1 MLGRLF
7 GRGRSLAEPAAS
19 DEDAADLLSFVG
31 LVAEGLVR
39 RVEVAAGEVVP
50 VLAPEG
56 LAVEGVLPLAVDG
69 EELPALPSEA
79 LAEAG
84 VPPRGAVAPGGVVP
98 GRGLDRDLGGVVP
111 GLVQGRVDVASVS
124 ALLEL
129 SITSSSS
136 SPNLSMK
143 VTMHQGAASSS
154 AHGLEQVVLQVRRHE
169 GGESLWV
176 RVFTFKS

>member
-7 GRGRSLAEPAAS
+7 GRGRSLAEPAPS
-19 DEDAADLLSFVG
+19 DEKSADLLSW

-143 VTMHQGAASSS
+143 VPRARCIKARPR
-154 AHGLEQVVLQVRRHE
+154 VV
-169 GGESLWV
+169 
-176 RVFTFKS
+176 